1 MLYENIVRAFNSQ
14 IWAITSEKLEQLRAF
29 LHHKANTPFD
39 SFDDDDADSY
49 TAGSRKRDVQMY
61 GRVAVVPVQGVLAQR
76 MSMLEESSGGA
87 SAESIGA
94 TIDELA
100 NDKTV
105 KSIVLAID
113 SPGGSVF
120 GIQELGNKI
129 YGYRGQKKIVGIAD
143 SMAASGAYWLLAQCA
158 EANVTLGGLVG
169 SIGVYTAHVDYSGME
184 EQLGIKT
191 TYVSEGKFKTDGF
204 GPLTDEHRAHL
215 QGQVGNYYGAFVA
228 AVAKGRGVSEAKV
241 KSDFGQGRTVTA
253 QAAAAAGMVDK
264 VATLE
269 QVLRRLGAE
278 AGSSGSSGLAA
289 ADAKLRE
296 MQMRER
302 GLI

>member
-1 MLYENIVRAFNSQ
+1 MLYENIVRAFNSH
-14 IWAITSEKLEQLRAF
+14 IWALTPEKLEQLRAF
-29 LHHKANTPFD
+29 LHNKVRD
-39 SFDDDDADSY
+39 SALLAEEKEIL
-49 TAGSRKRDVQMY
+49 AGSRKRDVQMY

-76 MSMLEESSGGA
+76 MSMLEQSSGGA

-94 TIDELA
+94 TLDELA

-105 KSIVLAID
+105 KAIVMAID

-129 YGYRGQKKIVGIAD
+129 YGYRGTKKIVGVAD
-143 SMAASGAYWLLAQCA
+143 SMAASGAYWLLAQCQ
-158 EANVTLGGLVG
+158 ETNVTLGGLVG

-184 EQLGIKT
+184 EAMGVKT
-191 TYVSEGKFKTDGF
+191 TFVSAGKYKTDGM
-204 GPLTDEHRAHL
+204 GPLTDEHRTHL
-215 QGQVGNYYGAFVA
+215 QGQVESYYGAFVS

-241 KSDFGQGRTVTA
+241 KSDFGEGRTVTA
-253 QAAAAAGMVDK
+253 QAAVAAGMVDK

-278 AGSSGSSGLAA
+278 AGSSGSSALAA